1 MCINVRKWCFVV
13 SKDKTSTK
21 TTLML
26 WRQTHWEPNHCF
38 VTRPSTPAQPSTY
51 VCTHMYPHLYM
62 HIYIYTYAIL
72 CHYMHIYIYVYK
84 PSGVMKRGNF
94 SHPRKFVRGFPVA
107 ATEMRT
113 PSRKVPL
120 SGEAAQRWWFKGW
133 LLRLKQGLLS
143 SHGYG
148 WPMTDSMIYFTN

>member
-1 MCINVRKWCFVV
+1 MPF
-13 SKDKTSTK
+13 
-21 TTLML
+21 
-26 WRQTHWEPNHCF
+26 
-38 VTRPSTPAQPSTY
+38 
-51 VCTHMYPHLYM
+51 
-62 HIYIYTYAIL
+62 YAII
-72 CHYMHIYIYVYK
+72 CIYIYVYK